1 MPAKLSSITTQSL
14 RATASCSAAY
24 RNRSGAVFQV
34 LIVVGALILQGEL
47 FRTSALTKRV
57 VNSVVWEGR
66 RGVIT
71 LYNLNNSGNRTELLF
86 RSVDVGNADECY
98 FKAGCYLQSTQS
110 SHHDSPV
117 YGQVLVRDLV
127 VDPDD

>member
-1 MPAKLSSITTQSL
+1 M
-14 RATASCSAAY
+14 
-24 RNRSGAVFQV
+24 

-86 RSVDVGNADECY
+86 RSVDVSNADAVSY
-98 FKAGCYLQSTQS
+98 THLTL
-110 SHHDSPV
+110 PTIL
-117 YGQVLVRDLV
+117 LV
-127 VDPDD
+127 